1 MECIK
6 KKKKTKRDLFN
17 EVLVLV
23 EGNEE
28 LTNFVNHELELLD
41 KKANR
46 TGTTK
51 VQKENAELVEKIYNA
66 MVEIAEPVTISELQE
81 KVDFVADLS
90 NQKVS
95 ALLKKLVD
103 AGRVARTKDKKVTKR
118 PTGGHDLCLNLY
130 CLPTPPPT

>member
-1 MECIK
+1 MAN
-6 KKKKTKRDLFN
+6 KKTKRDLFN

-66 MVEIAEPVTISELQE
+66 IAEPVTISELQE

-103 AGRVARTKDKKVTKR
+103 AGRVARTKDKKVTKFQAIVE
-118 PTGGHDLCLNLY
+118 D
-130 CLPTPPPT
+130 

>member
-1 MECIK
+1 MAN
-6 KKKKTKRDLFN
+6 KKTKRDLFN

-103 AGRVARTKDKKVTKR
+103 AGRVARIKDKKVTKFQAIVE
-118 PTGGHDLCLNLY
+118 D
-130 CLPTPPPT
+130 